1 MVFDGEIRQVWRILL
16 AFTRPYFG
24 TAKSMSKTL
33 AVSRNSGG
41 LSRSWWIDTRPAFRS
56 RLSCARRVRMTF
68 AFWRASIR
76 WLRLRSGAAVCLVG
90 ELAAGDIG
98 APILHTRKPPA
109 RCDRPIRLDL
119 DLRSTLL
126 HPS

>member
-1 MVFDGEIRQVWRILL
+1 
-16 AFTRPYFG
+16 
-24 TAKSMSKTL
+24 MSKTL
-33 AVSRNSGG
+33 AVSRYSGG
-41 LSRSWWIDTRPAFRS
+41 LSSSVWIDTRPAFRS

-76 WLRLRSGAAVCLVG
+76 WLRLRSGAAECLVG

-98 APILHTRKPPA
+98 APILHT
-109 RCDRPIRLDL
+109 DRPPTRLGGQIRLDL

-126 HPS
+126 HPA